1 MDNTKNKKLLLVK
14 YLNHSGDK
22 TIRVIKE
29 TIKQHPIYKKYIKTS
44 SKYMVHF
51 DSKDTLNEGDY
62 IYIQFVRPI
71 SKTKSYNYV
80 KKYEKVDL

>member
-1 MDNTKNKKLLLVK
+1 
-14 YLNHSGDK
+14 
-22 TIRVIKE
+22 
-29 TIKQHPIYKKYIKTS
+29 
-44 SKYMVHF
+44 MVHF